1 MSNFLQKKPKFSK
14 KNSLLLAGIA
24 VLAVATAAWVEMKAR
39 RAEREHPPKGEFLEV
54 DGVRLHYVEQGAGP
68 VVVLLHG
75 NAVTLGDMEASG
87 LVYKLAAEHRVI
99 AFDRPGFGHSS
110 RPRDRIWTPSAQADL
125 LFAALQQLGVD
136 SAFVVG
142 HSMGTMVAT
151 ALALNHPQYVRGL
164 ALLGGYYY
172 PSARMDALMVA
183 PVALPVIGDVLRYTA
198 TPLAARAMLGKMV
211 KGMFSPRAVPSE
223 FNAVLSREIMLR
235 PVQLRADA
243 EDGTLMVPGALSV
256 HNRYGELAHLPM
268 LIVAGA
274 DDLVVDPESQ
284 SARLHSE
291 LPHSTLDVVPETGHM
306 VHYDANVHALVAE
319 AAKAAMEPHGSSFF
333 SAKAA

>member
-24 VLAVATAAWVEMKAR
+24 VSAVATAAWVEMKAR

-87 LVYKLAAEHRVI
+87 LMDKLAAEHRVI

-110 RPRDRIWTPSAQADL
+110 RPRDRIWTPSSQADL

-211 KGMFSPRAVPSE
+211 KGMFSPRPVPSE
-223 FNAVLSREIMLR
+223 FNAVLSREMMLR

-243 EDGTLMVPGALSV
+243 EDGTLMVPGA
-256 HNRYGELAHLPM
+256 

>member
-24 VLAVATAAWVEMKAR
+24 VSAVATAAWVEMKAR

-87 LVYKLAAEHRVI
+87 LMDKLAAEHRVI
-99 AFDRPGFGHSS
+99 
-110 RPRDRIWTPSAQADL
+110 WTPSSQADL

-211 KGMFSPRAVPSE
+211 KGMFSPRPVPSE
-223 FNAVLSREIMLR
+223 FSAVLSREMMLR

-291 LPHSTLDVVPETGHM
+291 LPHSTLDLVPETGHM

-319 AAKAAMEPHGSSFF
+319 AAKAAMEPPGSSFF